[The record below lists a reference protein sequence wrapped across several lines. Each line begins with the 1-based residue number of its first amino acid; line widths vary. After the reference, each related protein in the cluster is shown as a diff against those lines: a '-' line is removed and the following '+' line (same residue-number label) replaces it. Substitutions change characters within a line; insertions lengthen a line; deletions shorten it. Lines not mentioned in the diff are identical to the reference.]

1 MAMSGVRVVF
11 WKELADYFGS
21 KRFLILF
28 LIIFVTSLSVSYM
41 ASQGISATAD
51 KKYLFL
57 TLLSSSAGAVPSF
70 VFFIS
75 FFGPLIGII
84 LGFDA
89 ISGERARGTLSLLMS
104 QPIYRDAVI
113 NGKFWA
119 GVATVAITIA
129 SIIVII
135 AGVSMY
141 ALGVVPNAEEIG
153 RVFVFFVASTIYIS
167 FWLSLGILFSILFE
181 RTSTSALVSIMVW
194 IFFTFFMYMI
204 AGVIADKAVPITK
217 TATAAVVAKHE
228 TVKSMIMRIS
238 PAVLF
243 EEISIAILNPSVRV
257 FGVVFQS
264 QLKGLLPTPLPL
276 GQSIMVVWPQFVSLI
291 ALMLVCFAISYVKFM
306 RQEIRAT

>member
-1 MAMSGVRVVF
+1 MSGVRVVF

-28 LIIFVTSLSVSYM
+28 LIIFVTSLSISYM
-41 ASQGISATAD
+41 ASRGISVTTD

-57 TLLSSSAGAVPSF
+57 ALLSSSAGAVPSF

-75 FFGPLIGII
+75 FFGPLIGIV

-89 ISGERARGTLSLLMS
+89 ISGERARGTLSLLIS

-119 GVATVAITIA
+119 GVATVALTIA

-153 RVFVFFVASTIYIS
+153 RVFVFFIASTIYIS

-204 AGVIADKAVPITK
+204 AGVIADKAVPITR
-217 TATAAVVAKHE
+217 TATATIVAKHE
-228 TVKSMIMRIS
+228 AIKSMIMRIS

-257 FGVVFQS
+257 FGVVFQN
-264 QLKGLLPTPLPL
+264 QIQGLLPTPLPL

-291 ALMLVCFAISYVKFM
+291 ALMLVCFAVSYVKFM

>member
-1 MAMSGVRVVF
+1 MSGVRVVF

-21 KRFLILF
+21 RRFLILF
-28 LIIFVTSLSVSYM
+28 LIIFVTSLSISYM
-41 ASQGISATAD
+41 ASRGISVTTD

-57 TLLSSSAGAVPSF
+57 ALLSSSAGAVPSF

-75 FFGPLIGII
+75 FFGPLIGIV

-89 ISGERARGTLSLLMS
+89 ISGERARGTLSLLIS

-119 GVATVAITIA
+119 GVATVALTIA

-153 RVFVFFVASTIYIS
+153 RVFVFFIASTIYIS

-204 AGVIADKAVPITK
+204 AGVIADKAVPITR
-217 TATAAVVAKHE
+217 TATATIVAKHE
-228 TVKSMIMRIS
+228 AIKSMIMRIS

-257 FGVVFQS
+257 FGVVFQN
-264 QLKGLLPTPLPL
+264 QIQGLLPTPLPL

-291 ALMLVCFAISYVKFM
+291 ALMLVCFAVSYVKFM

>member
-1 MAMSGVRVVF
+1 MSGVRVVF

-28 LIIFVTSLSVSYM
+28 LIIFVTSLSISYM
-41 ASQGISATAD
+41 ASRGISVTTD

-89 ISGERARGTLSLLMS
+89 ISGERARGTLSLLIS

-119 GVATVAITIA
+119 GVATVALTIA

-153 RVFVFFVASTIYIS
+153 RVFVFFIASTIYIS

-204 AGVIADKAVPITK
+204 AGVIADKAVPITR
-217 TATAAVVAKHE
+217 TATATIVAKHE
-228 TVKSMIMRIS
+228 AIKSMIMRIS

-257 FGVVFQS
+257 FGVVFQN
-264 QLKGLLPTPLPL
+264 QIQGLLPTPLPL

-291 ALMLVCFAISYVKFM
+291 ALMLVCFAVSYVKFM